1 MSRPKARYPKA
12 DFPIFRQTAVLSSS
26 TLPKCVDV
34 PAEHVGACI
43 VVHGVNDVGN
53 SYQAVEEG
61 LLEGLARRLGWQ
73 PDASKNCQ
81 PPYTAAEY
89 RMPGPEDSKKLEAD
103 PDAVFFKRSIKPK
116 TYSPVIPFYWGYR
129 VAHDSKHRD
138 LNGQKV
144 DVFGNRLDL
153 DRSKGGGPF
162 ANATTNLADMWNR
175 GTPAKFNEYAEM
187 GSRDPYRPLRGGP
200 GRMYL
205 VLAAQRLAALVA
217 MIRDYGDD
225 VPETV
230 TIIAHSQGCLI
241 SLLAQAFLMEEGE
254 QPADT
259 LILTHPPYSLEP
271 HSSEEYNRETHTKK
285 AGKKPAEESG
295 KLDSK
300 ASKEDAEPVIP
311 GGEDTAMQGLYEA
324 LKGLQ
329 SVRARLKTLVNIVHG
344 VAAGRK
350 ETWSADEL
358 ERMERGGLH
367 TKAWKVTEDRDNRGK
382 VYLYFCPED
391 MTVALPNVQGIGWQG
406 VPHQLLDER
415 SIGVGKTIGQRR
427 QALDPNEAL
436 QPGPGARVERSPLKE
451 LGPSFL
457 QRVFTQKLRDIG
469 GTKQA
474 FQVGLPPQ
482 DFILSLR
489 GEDDHAHADS
499 SVTTLRARFDKNLE
513 NRERIPSD
521 AIAPN
526 LQAARRQQLAS
537 HRLINGEQLKEPH
550 TAELHG
556 GSNPAVAGSLRE
568 NVDPIDAAIAVTSDY
583 GIESAPR
590 QLIDDPR
597 PPKPGEADSN
607 GAPGLKLGPDQLA
620 DVEARWNEHKA
631 QGDKIKLITAV
642 VTRERRLSITRLETP
657 NEARLRHQ
665 QATSP
670 RSFHGAIW
678 GSKANHAKVTAYDIA
693 IGRGRAVT
701 DPGFYRYLCAVADWR
716 LKKPDSRE
724 KIRPG
729 VLTWGEFNQQ
739 FANYYKQEPAERAEI
754 INGNS
759 DYYSTGVMPKCVKSI
774 AQRPKAVIAET
785 TDGRSPP
792 VKSAQEA
799 K

>member
-1 MSRPKARYPKA
+1 MTRPKARYPKA
-12 DFPIFRQTAVLSSS
+12 DFPIFRQTAVLSTS

-61 LLEGLARRLGWQ
+61 LLEGLARRMGWQ
-73 PDASKNCQ
+73 PDESKNCP

-89 RMPGPEDSKKLEAD
+89 RMPGLEDSKRLEAD
-103 PDAVFFKRSIKPK
+103 PDAVFFKRSVKPA
-116 TYSPVIPFYWGYR
+116 THSPVIPFYWGYR
-129 VAHDSKHRD
+129 DGKSDRNRTI
-138 LNGQKV
+138 NGQLV
-144 DVFGNRLDL
+144 DDYGNRLDL

-175 GTPAKFNEYAEM
+175 GTPAISEYVDM
-187 GSRDPYRPLRGGP
+187 LSRDPYRPLRGGP
-200 GRMYL
+200 GRMYF

-217 MIRDYGDD
+217 IIRDYGDD

-230 TIIAHSQGCLI
+230 TIIAHSQGCLV
-241 SLLAQAFLMEEGE
+241 SLLAQAFLMEDGE

-259 LILTHPPYSLEP
+259 LILTHPPYALEP
-271 HSSEEYNRETHTKK
+271 HSSEEYNRETGTKK
-285 AGKKPAEESG
+285 AGKKPAEGSG
-295 KLDSK
+295 KQDHK
-300 ASKEDAEPVIP
+300 DPKKDAEPVIP

-329 SVRARLKTLVNIVHG
+329 SVRARLETLVNIVHG
-344 VAAGRK
+344 VAAERK
-350 ETWSADEL
+350 ATWSADEL
-358 ERMERGGLH
+358 TRMERGGLH

-406 VPHQLLDER
+406 VPHQLIDER

-427 QALDPNEAL
+427 QALDPNETL

-489 GEDDHAHADS
+489 GENDHAHADG
-499 SVTTLRARFDKNLE
+499 SVTTLRAHFDRSLE
-513 NRERIPSD
+513 SRERIPSD

-537 HRLINGEQLKEPH
+537 RRLINGEQLKEPH

-556 GSNPAVAGSLRE
+556 GSDPAAAGSLRE

-583 GIESAPR
+583 GIETAPR
-590 QLIDDPR
+590 QVIDDPR

-607 GAPGLKLGPDQLA
+607 GAPGLKLGPDDLT
-620 DVEARWNEHKA
+620 DVEARWNERKA
-631 QGDKIKLITAV
+631 EGDKIKLITAV

-665 QATSP
+665 QATSA

-716 LKKPDSRE
+716 LKKPRIKEVVRKGILTWQDFE
-724 KIRPG
+724 KI
-729 VLTWGEFNQQ
+729 
-739 FANYYKQEPAERAEI
+739 YKCYVAVEPPERRKI
-754 INGNS
+754 IEGNS
-759 DYYSTGVMPKCVKSI
+759 DYYSTGVLPECVPNLANRPGAVVVETADGKQAPKGKR
-774 AQRPKAVIAET
+774 QEKA
-785 TDGRSPP
+785 
-792 VKSAQEA
+792 
-799 K
+799 